1 MAVTTI
7 DDAARAAA
15 AGTLRA
21 LPDNGVD
28 SDRVRAILDEL
39 ALDDLDWRSGRGFS
53 LVYDS
58 PEAHHRLVRE
68 VATRFIDE
76 NALSHSAFPSAA
88 RFEAGVLAMVA
99 SVLAPGTKAYGI
111 FASGATESTMVALK
125 AYRDHARY
133 QGANVVVPATA
144 HPAFGKAA
152 EYLDIDLV
160 RVPAGACGAV
170 DPAAVL
176 DAVDGGTVAI
186 GLSAPCYPFG
196 TVDPIA
202 EIAAAAYRAGV
213 PVHVDAALGGL
224 FLPFVDGAPRVGLD
238 VHGVTS
244 VAVDLH
250 KYGYGV
256 KGASALLFARPEFRR
271 AAYHID
277 LDWPGGAYA
286 ASGVLGSRSVAPA
299 AAAFAAMVALGR
311 SGYAAVTHDV
321 MGTARRMQAGLGSLG
336 FDVVGAPAMSVFAV
350 ASGSHSVPSVAA
362 ALHQRGWRIDV
373 QSDPDAMH
381 FVVFPRHRQ
390 VVDEFLADVAWAI
403 EQPRIAGAAG
413 ASYGVM
419 LRGVPL
425 TAEAVADDL
434 DRRFDTPPA
443 MGSPA

>member
-7 DDAARAAA
+7 DDAARVAAA
-15 AGTLRA
+15 ARILNA
-21 LPDNGVD
+21 LPEAGVD
-28 SDRVRAILDEL
+28 SDRVRATLDEL
-39 ALDDLDWRSGRGFS
+39 ALDDLDWRNGRGFS

-99 SVLAPGTKAYGI
+99 SVLAPATKAYGI

-125 AYRDHARY
+125 AYRDHARH

-160 RVPAGACGAV
+160 RVPVGPSGVA
-170 DPAAVL
+170 DPEMVL
-176 DAVDGGTVAI
+176 DAVDGGTIAI

-202 EIAAAAYRAGV
+202 DIAAGAHRGGV

-224 FLPFVDGAPRVGLD
+224 FLPFVDGALGIGLD
-238 VHGVTS
+238 VRGVTS

-256 KGASALLFARPEFRR
+256 KGASGAAVRATRVAARRVPHRHRLARGCLRR
-271 AAYHID
+271 VGRARE
-277 LDWPGGAYA
+277 P
-286 ASGVLGSRSVAPA
+286 
-299 AAAFAAMVALGR
+299 LGR
-311 SGYAAVTHDV
+311 SGRGCVRSNGGAWAQRLCRGRARRDGHNAAFAGGPRRARLRRRRRAADERVRRYFQHALGSVGGGGVAATGLARSTCSRRPTRCTSWCSRATG
-321 MGTARRMQAGLGSLG
+321 MWSTPSSTTRRGRSSSRASTARRA
-336 FDVVGAPAMSVFAV
+336 
-350 ASGSHSVPSVAA
+350 
-362 ALHQRGWRIDV
+362 RR
-373 QSDPDAMH
+373 
-381 FVVFPRHRQ
+381 
-390 VVDEFLADVAWAI
+390 
-403 EQPRIAGAAG
+403 
-413 ASYGVM
+413 
-419 LRGVPL
+419 
-425 TAEAVADDL
+425 TA
-434 DRRFDTPPA
+434 
-443 MGSPA
+443 

>member
-1 MAVTTI
+1 
-7 DDAARAAA
+7 
-15 AGTLRA
+15 
-21 LPDNGVD
+21 
-28 SDRVRAILDEL
+28 
-39 ALDDLDWRSGRGFS
+39 
-53 LVYDS
+53 
-58 PEAHHRLVRE
+58 

-99 SVLAPGTKAYGI
+99 SVLAPHTKAYGI
-111 FASGATESTMVALK
+111 FASGATESTMVAIK

-160 RVPAGACGAV
+160 RVPVGASGVADPQAVLVAV
-170 DPAAVL
+170 D
-176 DAVDGGTVAI
+176 DRTIAI

-196 TVDPIA
+196 TVDPIE
-202 EIAAAAYRAGV
+202 EIAAGAHDRGV

-238 VHGVTS
+238 VRGVSS

-256 KGASALLFARPEFRR
+256 KGASALLFAHPELRR

-286 ASGVLGSRSVAPA
+286 AAGVLGSRSVAPA

-311 SGYAAVTHDV
+311 SGYTAVTHDV
-321 MGTARRMQAGLGSLG
+321 MDTTRRMQAGLGALG
-336 FDVVGAPAMSVFAV
+336 FHLVGEPAMSVFAM
-350 ASGSHSVPSVAA
+350 ASHTHSIPSVAA
-362 ALHQRGWRIDV
+362 ALQQRGWRVDV
-373 QSDPDAMH
+373 QSAPDAMH
-381 FVVFPRHRQ
+381 FVVFPRHGQ
-390 VVDEFLADVAWAI
+390 VVDEFLSDVEWAV
-403 EQPRIAGAAG
+403 EQPRVDGVAG

-419 LRGVPL
+419 LRGMPL
-425 TAEAVADDL
+425 TVDAVADDL